1 MRNVWFIL
9 KHVMD
14 VCQELYN
21 IASSQVEPNRSL
33 LKENRDRTF
42 KFIFNLTSL
51 YTLNLTWTDK
61 PVFTRWEK
69 TENWFCNCRD
79 IKRWKKS
86 TFYSLKSQDY
96 SIFWI
101 WSLVIH
107 LSLSPFLEHK
117 HQIDVKG
124 LLLNAG
130 MPQVKGWVQ
139 ESGDIYRLSCTKRS
153 HCLQLFR
160 ITHSK

>member
-107 LSLSPFLEHK
+107 LSLSLFGTQTSDRCQRSAFECRNATGERMGTRVWRYLQAVLHK
-117 HQIDVKG
+117 T
-124 LLLNAG
+124 
-130 MPQVKGWVQ
+130 
-139 ESGDIYRLSCTKRS
+139 LSLSSAVSNNT
-153 HCLQLFR
+153 
-160 ITHSK
+160 